1 MKNSAILIVDD
12 EPKLA
17 EMMAELLEPLG
28 HACTALSAAQTLGH
42 LHKSKIDLLITDLVL
57 EDKNGIQL
65 IREAIELQPDIA
77 TVLITGFPSS
87 DTLSQARNLGVSEY
101 FVKPFAFELLL
112 SRCTEILNERQ
123 KRLNLQGRKG
133 PNFYE
138 IQSSR
143 LSGLQKEI
151 LTASLARYRGNVS
164 RAANMLDMSR
174 TNFYR
179 YLNIYKIN
187 PKKYRA

>member
-1 MKNSAILIVDD
+1 MKNSQILIVDD
-12 EPKLA
+12 EPNMA
-17 EMMAELLEPLG
+17 AMMAELLEPLG
-28 HACTALSAAQTLGH
+28 HTSTAVSAAQTLEH
-42 LHKSKIDLLITDLVL
+42 LHKSKFDLLITDLVL
-57 EDKNGIQL
+57 ESKNGIQL
-65 IREAIELQPDIA
+65 IREAMELQPDIA

-112 SRCTEILNERQ
+112 SRCAEILSQRQ

-138 IQSSR
+138 IQSSK

-151 LTASLARYRGNVS
+151 LTTSLTRCRGNVS
-164 RAANMLDMSR
+164 RASNMLDMSR